1 MAFLN
6 RNGVFIRDVG
16 NELEELTVR
25 AATGELTAGEL
36 AQRLRFLVEH

>member
-6 RNGVFIRDVG
+6 RNGVFISDVG

-25 AATGELTAGEL
+25 AATGEL